1 MTFSFE
7 EVNQSDRGLL
17 LNNDLVDLSR
27 STSKAKQ
34 MDFFQ
39 ALGDILSWINF
50 WLYRILFSFLECNFD
65 MLQIHQMACTN
76 SISYDAGDMLFS
88 QKKQNDDKMSLSL
101 HKRFPPLVTGAV
113 CSKAQVLN

>member
-39 ALGDILSWINF
+39 ALGDILS
-50 WLYRILFSFLECNFD
+50 
-65 MLQIHQMACTN
+65 
-76 SISYDAGDMLFS
+76 
-88 QKKQNDDKMSLSL
+88 
-101 HKRFPPLVTGAV
+101 
-113 CSKAQVLN
+113 